1 MLYCKDF
8 VITLYLYIN
17 GTCTLLLFG
26 KTNVYKCK
34 TQKSDGHAKV
44 RWYVADTDAKVQWY
58 IADTDAEVQWY
69 VGDTDANV

>member
-1 MLYCKDF
+1 MLYCKDL

-44 RWYVADTDAKVQWY
+44 RWYVAYTDAKVQWY
-58 IADTDAEVQWY
+58 IADTDAKV
-69 VGDTDANV
+69 